1 MAVAN
6 GDDALATNAVPTP
19 AEHGDPGIS
28 GALEGAVNT
37 VLLQYRTDSLV
48 RTPAPAR
55 HALHRIVA
63 GSQRI
68 QQRVWAPCYASSV
81 QAAMMAG
88 SPSFA
93 RAARAAAAAAAAGGR
108 GRRRRRGYYI
118 YYAFYRRKHLDGR
131 RLS

>member
-88 SPSFA
+88 SPIRA
-93 RAARAAAAAAAAGGR
+93 RRARGGGGGGGGRPWAAAAT
-108 GRRRRRGYYI
+108 
-118 YYAFYRRKHLDGR
+118 
-131 RLS
+131 RLLYLLRFLSDSQCL